1 VRCII
6 LSAGQGRRLLPLTAE
21 VPKCVLSIGG
31 QSLVERQITQVM
43 KCGINQVTVVV
54 GFGADRVEQVVRDR
68 FKPDEVA
75 TLYNPFFAVSDNL
88 ASCWLARHL
97 MTEDFV
103 LLNGDTLFE
112 PAVLQCL
119 LDTPPN
125 PVTLVID
132 RKPAYDAD
140 DMKVMLDGRK
150 LLRVGK
156 TLSPEQSHGESIGM
170 TLFRGSG
177 PGLFSDAIERAVR
190 KPDALNRWYLSV
202 IDDMAQMGLVWT
214 CPIEGL
220 KWTEVDCL
228 ADLEH
233 ARTLAAL

>member
-1 VRCII
+1 MRCII

-97 MTEDFV
+97 MTKDFV

>member
-1 VRCII
+1 MRCII

-31 QSLVERQITQVM
+31 QSLIERQISHVM
-43 KCGINQVTVVV
+43 KCGIDQVTVVV
-54 GFGADRVEQVVRDR
+54 GFGAERVEQVIRDR

-119 LDTPPN
+119 LDTPPD

-140 DMKVMLDGRK
+140 DMKVMLERRK

-156 TLSPEQSHGESIGM
+156 TLRPEQSHGESIGM
-170 TLFRGSG
+170 TLFRGNG
-177 PGLFSDAIERAVR
+177 PGLFSDAIERAMR
-190 KPDALNRWYLSV
+190 KPDALKCWYLSV
-202 IDDMAQMGLVWT
+202 IDEMARTGLVWT

-220 KWTEVDCL
+220 KWAEVDCL

-233 ARTLAAL
+233 AQQLIAE